1 MPFATLEK
9 FIQNDTSVNLHYL
22 DRCNQNKTKIIKT
35 NYKLILNEQ
44 IRPEIVDILHS
55 VIEKYRYQT
64 ISPYSIDIDTTEVD
78 CISSIDAKEVP
89 FLDVFL
95 KAIQNEDVEKVTD
108 NLSNDINTN
117 MVIAS
122 YTIND
127 GDRAIGFTSYNPLNL
142 FKGKKIFSMQ
152 NSYEVKNFRENLI
165 SIPNYFDCIYIQ
177 SLGKILIFQ
186 KKHFETIFKY
196 KEEYISRAKS
206 AIEIIREKAI
216 IKGVDLE
223 VFPYINRERSIKK
236 LANIFTQNKID
247 KILNNFDKVI
257 KANNSFPEE
266 DRIKIDIKAK
276 KLILEENASEKYVEV
291 LLSILNLEPHQNII
305 TQDIRL
311 IADQRPNQLSLLGRL
326 GSLFTRNNGDN

>member
-55 VIEKYRYQT
+55 VIEKYRYKT

-78 CISSIDAKEVP
+78 CIHSIDAKEVP
-89 FLDVFL
+89 FLNIFL
-95 KAIQNEDVEKVTD
+95 KAIQNDDVEKVTD
-108 NLSNDINTN
+108 NLSNDIKTN
-117 MVIAS
+117 MIIAS
-122 YTIND
+122 YTTND
-127 GDRAIGFTSYNPLNL
+127 GDRAICFTSYNPLKL
-142 FKGKKIFSMQ
+142 FKDKKIFSMQ
-152 NSYEVKNFRENLI
+152 NKYEVVNFTSNII

-177 SLGKILIFQ
+177 SLDKIIIFQ
-186 KKHFETIFKY
+186 KQHFETLFKY
-196 KEEYISRAKS
+196 KEEYISRANS
-206 AIEIIREKAI
+206 AIEIIRKNEI
-216 IKGVDLE
+216 IKGVDIE
-223 VFPYINRERSIKK
+223 VFPYIKRERSIKK

-276 KLILEENASEKYVEV
+276 KLILEEKASEKYIEV

-311 IADQRPNQLSLLGRL
+311 IADQRPSQLSLLGGLR
-326 GSLFTRNNGDN
+326 SFFTRNNGDN